1 MCTVGKSEE
10 IVLEVSFVFL
20 WMSNHG
26 VGRFQRENE
35 LEKQEKYDEWV
46 VPFLEKS

>member
-20 WMSNHG
+20 WMSNSG

>member
-20 WMSNHG
+20 WMSNQG
-26 VGRFQRENE
+26 DFNE
-35 LEKQEKYDEWV
+35 RTRKQEKYDEWV